1 MMKNDDVAI
10 IQRVLAGDETAFA
23 ELVKKYQKQ
32 VQALAWRKIE
42 DFHIAEDI
50 TQDTFLKV
58 YQKLHTL
65 KDPNQFSGWLYVIT
79 TNLCST
85 WLRKKRIRTER
96 LEDAEITMR
105 DNDVYSRHITEDRHK
120 STVDAQRETVRKL
133 LAKLK
138 ESERTVMT
146 LHYLGEMTI
155 EEISRF
161 LGVSGSTIKSRLRRA
176 RNRLQ
181 KEETMIREALEHFQ
195 ISPNMTE
202 NIMQK
207 VSRLKPTPSGSK
219 PFIPWTVV
227 ASTAVLIALML
238 GIGNQHL
245 ARFQIPYS
253 LEAQSEM
260 SVELVEAPIVQDM
273 MLEPEVRNQ
282 LGSAN
287 AVGEGNTPKTDPD
300 EVLLAAAALEGDNN
314 VKTKQ
319 QWIQSEPIEG
329 SRTYSMFSTSKGELY
344 VLGGPNPSIF
354 KLSNDGKEWEHLF
367 DIISLKTG
375 WGGKSPLI
383 KWNDTLYFVPSYEL
397 FSSSDDGKTWNLL
410 YTWSKEHDAVQFVAT
425 EQTIYLAFSQSIY
438 RSEDNGKTWDAMD
451 IGVMGD
457 IISLVEIQNILF
469 AGTQS
474 GLYRFEGD
482 KWQRL
487 DFPVSVGMIRSI
499 AVTDEK
505 LYVAAELSGD
515 IADPRKM
522 SRGLQRSWW
531 IFRSTD
537 LGDSWTD
544 ITPTH
549 AWNVKGF
556 PPFTKLLAVGE
567 TILVME
573 KGMVRS
579 TNSGDTW
586 LPVQEPGTTPSIN
599 GDVDVAVVVNKND
612 LYISSADDGL
622 HKSTDGGETWNKV
635 NLNRVGSVDNLIALR
650 AQHIPVYLYAR
661 TGDEIKVTINQG
673 VSWRSAQEKISMLEP
688 NRKQLQRITHI
699 DQYDGVVYAKGGDTQ
714 GRGKTFLYQISP
726 ADGITLMPIQNM
738 PVFDSVDLYHY
749 YMGNA
754 LGDNLLQQL
763 DKTHIDELLQ
773 KVSPGATAF
782 YKQLAKCNLR
792 QLDIYMQLAFR
803 TGSFAVSN
811 NTYYMEYNYKLFR
824 WEPGDTEWHDT
835 GVEETIELT
844 LDIAWKGLKLAASG
858 NFIYVGKRDGH
869 LVVSHDKG
877 NNWVDLTQSLPFP
890 VKDYK
895 QILVAGSTVY
905 VVTDAGVTSSDHG
918 NNWGPITNTKGS
930 IVVMESLA
938 VDGNILYGV
947 TKDSG
952 IYRLKN
958 GIWEQIVSDIPD
970 NVNSLAVDRNT
981 LYVGSETQG
990 MLHYNL
996 E

>member
-10 IQRVLAGDETAFA
+10 IQRVLTGDETAFA
-23 ELVKKYQKQ
+23 ELVKKHQKS
-32 VQALAWRKIE
+32 VHTLAWQKIG

-58 YQKLHTL
+58 YQRLSTL
-65 KDPNQFSGWLYVIT
+65 KNPSQFSGWLYVIT
-79 TNLCST
+79 TRLCAT
-85 WLRKKRIRTER
+85 WLRKNRIQTEP
-96 LEDAEITMR
+96 LEDTDISMIQA
-105 DNDVYSRHITEDRHK
+105 DAYSRHITEDRHK
-120 STVDAQRETVRKL
+120 TTVDAQRETVKKL

-195 ISPNMTE
+195 ISPNLTD
-202 NIMQK
+202 NIMQE
-207 VSRLKPTPSGSK
+207 VARLKPTPSGSK
-219 PFIPWTVV
+219 PFIPWAVA

-245 ARFQIPYS
+245 GRFQIPYS

-282 LGSAN
+282 IGSAN
-287 AVGEGNTPKTDPD
+287 AAGEGNTPKTDPD
-300 EVLLAAAALEGDNN
+300 EVLLAAAELEGDNN

-319 QWIQSEPIEG
+319 QWVQSEPIEG
-329 SRTYSMFSTSKGELY
+329 SRTYNMFSTSKGELY

-354 KLSNDGKEWEHLF
+354 KLSTDGKEWEHLF

-375 WGGKSPLI
+375 WGGKSPI
-383 KWNDTLYFVPSYEL
+383 VKWNNTLYFVPSYEL

-410 YTWSKEHDAVQFVAT
+410 YTWSKEHDAVQFVAID
-425 EQTIYLAFSQSIY
+425 QTIYLAFSQSIY

-451 IGVMGD
+451 IGLMGD
-457 IISLVEIQNILF
+457 IISLVEIQNTLF
-469 AGTQS
+469 AGTES
-474 GLYRFEGD
+474 GLYRMEGD
-482 KWQRL
+482 IWQRL

-537 LGDSWTD
+537 LGNSWTD

-549 AWNVKGF
+549 AWNVNGF

-567 TILVME
+567 TILAME

-579 TNSGDTW
+579 TNSGNTW

-599 GDVDVAVVVNKND
+599 GDVDVAVAVNKDD

-635 NLNRVGSVDNLIALR
+635 NLNRVGSVENLIALR
-650 AQHIPVYLYAR
+650 SQHNPAYLYAR
-661 TGDEIKVTINQG
+661 TGDEIKVTTNQG
-673 VSWRSAQEKISMLEP
+673 VSWNSAQEKISMLKP
-688 NRKQLQRITHI
+688 HRKQLQDITHI
-699 DQYDGVVYAKGGDTQ
+699 NKYDGAVYAKGGDSL
-714 GRGKTFLYQISP
+714 GRGMTYLYQISSV
-726 ADGITLMPIQNM
+726 DGITLMPIQNM
-738 PVFDSVDLYHY
+738 PVFNSVDLYFTWT
-749 YMGNA
+749 
-754 LGDNLLQQL
+754 NLRNNLFQQSNKTPIEQLQA
-763 DKTHIDELLQ
+763 
-773 KVSPGATAF
+773 VAPGATQF
-782 YKQLAKCNLR
+782 FKQLAKLNL
-792 QLDIYMQLAFR
+792 QQPELYMQLAFR
-803 TGSFAVSN
+803 TGAFAISG

-824 WEPGDTEWHDT
+824 WNQGDAEWYDT
-835 GVEETIELT
+835 GIEETGGLT
-844 LDIAWKGLKLAASG
+844 LKVAMKDLKLAASA
-858 NFIYVGKRDGH
+858 NTVYVGKRDGK
-869 LVVSHDKG
+869 LVASFDKG
-877 NNWVDLTQSLPFP
+877 ENWIDLTPTLPFP
-890 VKDYK
+890 VNRFKE
-895 QILVAGSTVY
+895 ILIVGSTVY
-905 VVTDAGVTSSDHG
+905 VATDAGVTSSDRG
-918 NNWGPITNTKGS
+918 NNWGIITDAEETNLIMEHLTVDGNTLYGVTKNSG
-930 IVVMESLA
+930 IYHLENGIWEQVVSEIPDNVTSLA
-938 VDGNILYGV
+938 VDG
-947 TKDSG
+947 K
-952 IYRLKN
+952 
-958 GIWEQIVSDIPD
+958 
-970 NVNSLAVDRNT
+970 T
-981 LYVGSETQG
+981 LYVGTENQG
-990 MLHYNL
+990 MLHYTL

>member
-10 IQRVLAGDETAFA
+10 IQQVLAGDESAFA

-32 VQALAWRKIE
+32 VQALAWRKIG

-96 LEDAEITMR
+96 LEDAEITMTQ
-105 DNDVYSRHITEDRHK
+105 NDAYSRHITEDQHK
-120 STVDAQRETVRKL
+120 ATVDAQRETVRKL

-195 ISPNMTE
+195 ISPNLTE
-202 NIMQK
+202 NIMQE
-207 VSRLKPTPSGSK
+207 VSRLKPTPSSSK
-219 PFIPWTVV
+219 PLIPWAVAGSTV
-227 ASTAVLIALML
+227 ALIALML

-245 ARFQIPYS
+245 ARFQLPYS

-260 SVELVEAPIVQDM
+260 SVEIVEAPIAQDM
-273 MLEPEVRNQ
+273 MLEPEDRNQ
-282 LGSAN
+282 IGSAN
-287 AVGEGNTPKTDPD
+287 AVGKSDTPKPNPD
-300 EVLLAAAALEGDNN
+300 EVLLAAADVEGENS
-314 VKTKQ
+314 VRTKQ
-319 QWIQSEPIEG
+319 QWIQSEPIKG
-329 SRTYSMFSTSKGELY
+329 SRAYGMFSTPEGELY

-354 KLSNDGKEWEHLF
+354 KLSTDEKEWQHLF
-367 DIISLKTG
+367 DIILLNTA
-375 WGGKSPLI
+375 WGGKSPI
-383 KWNDTLYFVPSYEL
+383 AKWNNTLYFIPSHEL
-397 FSSSDDGKTWNLL
+397 FTSTDDGKTWNLR
-410 YTWSKEHDAVQFVAT
+410 YSWPKEHEAVQFAGT
-425 EQTIYLAFSQSIY
+425 DQAFYLAFRKSIY
-438 RSEDNGKTWDAMD
+438 RSEDNGKTWDAMN

-457 IISLVEIQNILF
+457 IISLVEIQNTLF
-469 AGTQS
+469 AGTES
-474 GLYRFEGD
+474 GLYRMEGN

-487 DFPVSVGMIRSI
+487 DFPVSVGMIRSV

-537 LGDSWTD
+537 LGNSWTD

-573 KGMVRS
+573 KDMVRS
-579 TNSGDTW
+579 TNNGDTW
-586 LPVQEPGTTPSIN
+586 LPVQDPGTTPSIN
-599 GDVDVAVVVNKND
+599 GAIDVAVVVNKND

-635 NLNRVGSVDNLIALR
+635 NLNRVGGVDNLIALR
-650 AQHIPVYLYAR
+650 AQHIPAYLYAR
-661 TGDEIKVTINQG
+661 TGDEIKVSINQG
-673 VSWRSAQEKISMLEP
+673 VSWSAAKEKISMLEL
-688 NRKQLQRITHI
+688 NRKQLQKITHI
-699 DQYDGVVYAKGGDTQ
+699 GEYDGAVYAKGGDTL
-714 GRGKTFLYQISP
+714 GRGKTYLYQISP
-726 ADGITLMPIQNM
+726 ADGITLMPIQDM
-738 PVFDSVDLYHY
+738 PVFNSVDLYHY
-749 YMGNA
+749 YRENA
-754 LGDNLLQQL
+754 LGNNLLQQL
-763 DKTHIDELLQ
+763 DKTHTEGLLQ
-773 KVSPGATAF
+773 KASPGSTAF
-782 YKQLAKCNLR
+782 FKQLTKCNLR

-803 TGSFAVSN
+803 TGAFAVSD

-824 WEPGDTEWHDT
+824 WEHGDTEWYDT

-858 NFIYVGKRDGH
+858 DFIYVGKRDGH
-869 LVVSHDKG
+869 FVVSHDKG
-877 NNWVDLTQSLPFP
+877 NNWTDLTPALPFH

-895 QILVAGSTVY
+895 QILVAGTTVY
-905 VVTDAGVTSSDHG
+905 VVTDAGVTYSDHG
-918 NNWGPITNTKGS
+918 NNWGTITNTEGT
-930 IVVMESLA
+930 ILVMERLA
-938 VDGNILYGV
+938 VDENILYGV
-947 TKDSG
+947 TKDTG
-952 IYRLKN
+952 IYQLEN
-958 GIWEQIVSDIPD
+958 GNWNQVVYEIPD
-970 NVNSLAVDRNT
+970 DITSMAVDRNT
-981 LYVGSETQG
+981 LYVGTETQG
-990 MLHYNL
+990 MLHYTL